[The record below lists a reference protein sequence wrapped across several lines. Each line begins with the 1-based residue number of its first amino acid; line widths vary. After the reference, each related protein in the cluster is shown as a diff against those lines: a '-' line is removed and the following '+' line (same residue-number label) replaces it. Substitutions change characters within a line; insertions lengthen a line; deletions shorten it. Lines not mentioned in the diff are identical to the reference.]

1 MQSGL
6 LDRGERG
13 EVVARML
20 VTEAYDRAVA
30 ENTSDEQTLLF
41 SFSCRLV
48 NFIRQLFSAARA
60 EAILKS
66 KPANCDGKTFEEVF
80 GDAWIRFTHFA
91 KSADDHILNTHSMFA
106 AFARGMAYTCGNG
119 KGLIDFITPILLYD
133 AKLSSWVMTAIF
145 WQVKRRARAGN
156 YEIDAEDLGFFHPEP
171 ANRFPEGD
179 NRPYITI
186 VMDLSVQPTYAK
198 PAAQKVS
205 QKSQTADGPKDL
217 PQISAVSPQP
227 GAPPA
232 SPSKSKISC
241 PPENLRPHSG
251 VIHPR
256 YAIYV
261 SGCSSTN
268 YGVIGESDW
277 ELYRQLLRTNDFL
290 YEHPRPE
297 TSPKVM
303 AQKPVFALGSNSYS
317 WVDSDVLN
325 PKDLAAAY
333 DDNDDETFL
342 ISEYDRADSPM

>member
-1 MQSGL
+1 MRSGL

-30 ENTSDEQTLLF
+30 ENASDEQTLLF
-41 SFSCRLV
+41 SFGCRLV
-48 NFIRQLFSAARA
+48 NFIRKLFSAARA

-66 KPANCDGKTFEEVF
+66 KPANCDGKTFGEVF

-106 AFARGMAYTCGNG
+106 AFVRGMAYTCRNG
-119 KGLIDFITPILLYD
+119 ERFIDFITPILLWD

-145 WQVKRRARAGN
+145 WQIKRRGRAGN
-156 YEIDAEDLGFFHPEP
+156 YEIDAEALGFFHPEP

-186 VMDLSVQPTYAK
+186 VMDLGVQNSIPTHAK
-198 PAAQKVS
+198 PTAQKVS
-205 QKSQTADGPKDL
+205 QKSQTADGLKDL
-217 PQISAVSPQP
+217 PQTSAT
-227 GAPPA
+227 PA
-232 SPSKSKISC
+232 SPSKSGVSSR
-241 PPENLRPHSG
+241 PEDLRPSSG
-251 VIHPR
+251 VVHPR

-268 YGVIGESDW
+268 YGVIGESDR
-277 ELYRQLLRTNDFL
+277 ELYRQLLRSNDFL
-290 YEHPRPE
+290 HEHPRPE
-297 TSPKVM
+297 TIPKVM
-303 AQKPVFALGSNSYS
+303 AQKPVFALGSNNYS

-325 PKDLAAAY
+325 PKDSAATY
-333 DDNDDETFL
+333 DEDDETFF
-342 ISEYDRADSPM
+342 IDQYDEADSPM